1 MVGSVGSEVV
11 DLVIRSMSNA
21 LSISISKH
29 QHWNVVVTAKVQF
42 NLIAIE
48 MESFSIYNYSNT
60 RITFVS
66 CILLLFS
73 IVYTEYA
80 EKECTCE
87 GNWKKRKG
95 RNGKRREWTNYKT
108 CR

>member
-1 MVGSVGSEVV
+1 MMGSN
-11 DLVIRSMSNA
+11 IR
-21 LSISISKH
+21 II
-29 QHWNVVVTAKVQF
+29 F
-42 NLIAIE
+42 I
-48 MESFSIYNYSNT
+48 
-60 RITFVS
+60 S
-66 CILLLFS
+66 CILLLLA

-95 RNGKRREWTNYKT
+95 RNGQENEWTNYKT